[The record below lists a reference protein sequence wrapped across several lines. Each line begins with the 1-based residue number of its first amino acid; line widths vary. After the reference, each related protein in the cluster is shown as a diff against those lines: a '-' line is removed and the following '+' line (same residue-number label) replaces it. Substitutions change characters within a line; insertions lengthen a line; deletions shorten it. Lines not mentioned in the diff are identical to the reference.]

1 MAKAPI
7 ISPDNSTDDS
17 AAQVVGKGRPT
28 PSRRE
33 REKANL
39 RPLVPTGKD
48 AQKAQRDR
56 VAEQRNRARV
66 GMANGEEKF
75 MPARDKGPQRRFVRD
90 YIDARYSVGEAMIP
104 IMVIVLILSAVPAV
118 AGIAFIVIWAFVLVA
133 VIDSLLVGQRIRS
146 KLAAKYGADQVEA
159 GLRWYAAMRAFQLKI
174 MRMPKPQ
181 VKRGNF
187 PTA

>member
-1 MAKAPI
+1 VAKAPI
-7 ISPDNSTDDS
+7 ISPDNSTES
-17 AAQVVGKGRPT
+17 SGTPSGKGRPT

-56 VAEQRNRARV
+56 VAEQRNRARL

-75 MPARDKGPQRRFVRD
+75 MPVRDKGPQRRFARD
-90 YIDARYSVGEAMIP
+90 YIDARYSIGEAMIP
-104 IMVIVLILSAVPAV
+104 IMVIVLILTAVPAV
-118 AGIAFIVIWAFVLVA
+118 ASISFILIWAFVIVA
-133 VIDSLLVGQRIRS
+133 VIDCLLVGQRIRS
-146 KLAAKYGADQVEA
+146 KLAEKYGDVEP
-159 GLRWYAAMRAFQLKI
+159 GLRWYIAMRAFQLRI

-181 VKRGNF
+181 VKRREF
-187 PTA
+187 PN